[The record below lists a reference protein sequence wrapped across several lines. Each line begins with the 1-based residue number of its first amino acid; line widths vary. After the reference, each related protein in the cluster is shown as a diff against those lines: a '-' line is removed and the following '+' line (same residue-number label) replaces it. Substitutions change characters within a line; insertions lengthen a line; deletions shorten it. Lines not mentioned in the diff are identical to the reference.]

1 MIKNLL
7 KLSEPIFK
15 TTTCICKFQSSS
27 IRAIKILFL
36 IKKCFF
42 QPLENDTVI
51 HLLNIMLNDKNNI
64 NYTDKNRNYENSK
77 TTTNA
82 ATINGVENDED
93 VNNIFTDNKL
103 TNKRNNK
110 HESDKNSSIQ
120 GVNLKKKFNF

>member
-1 MIKNLL
+1 
-7 KLSEPIFK
+7 
-15 TTTCICKFQSSS
+15 
-27 IRAIKILFL
+27 
-36 IKKCFF
+36 
-42 QPLENDTVI
+42 
-51 HLLNIMLNDKNNI
+51 MLNDKNNI